1 MKITLI
7 ALAMASVVAAPESAA
22 TTCIDSRKIDSAH
35 SDDGKTMIFKMKD
48 GTTMVN
54 HLQGVCSDLKFNGFA
69 WTLRSGDTQI
79 CENQQSLRVIQ
90 SGQICVLGKF
100 DPPKMSKGT
109 N

>member
-1 MKITLI
+1 MKTILTALI
-7 ALAMASVVAAPESAA
+7 VAGAIAAPASAA
-22 TTCIDSRKIDSAH
+22 TCIDSRKIDSAH

-100 DPPKMSKGT
+100 DPPKVSKGT

>member
-1 MKITLI
+1 MKIALI
-7 ALAMASVVAAPESAA
+7 ALALVSVVAAPVSAA
-22 TTCIDSRKIDSAH
+22 TCIDSRKIDSAH

-54 HLQGVCSDLKFNGFA
+54 HLQGICSDLKFNGFA
-69 WTLRSGDTQI
+69 WTLHSGDTQI